1 MGKSMTP
8 MVNGKEVAVG
18 PPLWLL
24 AEVTYACPLHCVFCY
39 NPVDY
44 TQHGPE
50 LTTQEWLKVLRD
62 ARAAGS
68 VQCGFSGGEP
78 LVRDDLEELVAE
90 AHKLGFYTNLLTS
103 GIGFT
108 PERAK
113 ALKLAGLD
121 HVQLS
126 FQDSTRELNDF
137 LSHTKTFALK
147 QKAAQLI
154 QDNGWP
160 MVLNCVIHRLNIDYI
175 DKIIELAVDLGAEY
189 LELAK
194 SQYYSWAQLN
204 REGLMPSREQLQRA
218 ERVTN
223 EYREKLGDKLRIF
236 FVVPDYYETRP
247 KKCMNGWGEV
257 FMIVTANGD
266 VLPCHSARSLPN
278 MQFPNV
284 RDSGLEYAWKESPAF
299 NKYRGDSWM
308 KEPCRSCSEKEN
320 DLGGCR
326 CQAFLLSGDADVA
339 DPVCSKSP
347 FRHLIDQAIEDSK
360 NPVLVAQPIVFR
372 NDKNSKKIIAGELN
386 DRVEGFY
393 SLP

>member
-1 MGKSMTP
+1 MTP

-154 QDNGWP
+154 QDNQPSVWKLMLAQNLSVEVCAVSMGNP
-160 MVLNCVIHRLNIDYI
+160 HAVMRVDDVDQAPVATQGPQIESHPAFAHRVNAGFMQ
-175 DKIIELAVDLGAEY
+175 II
-189 LELAK
+189 
-194 SQYYSWAQLN
+194 
-204 REGLMPSREQLQRA
+204 SRQRI
-218 ERVTN
+218 
-223 EYREKLGDKLRIF
+223 KLR
-236 FVVPDYYETRP
+236 
-247 KKCMNGWGEV
+247 V
-257 FMIVTANGD
+257 F
-266 VLPCHSARSLPN
+266 
-278 MQFPNV
+278 
-284 RDSGLEYAWKESPAF
+284 E
-299 NKYRGDSWM
+299 RG
-308 KEPCRSCSEKEN
+308 
-320 DLGGCR
+320 
-326 CQAFLLSGDADVA
+326 
-339 DPVCSKSP
+339 
-347 FRHLIDQAIEDSK
+347 
-360 NPVLVAQPIVFR
+360 
-372 NDKNSKKIIAGELN
+372 AGETLACGTGACAAVVAGIAQN
-386 DRVEGFY
+386 WLDSVVQVQTRGGLLTIEWQGGRSPVWMSGPATTVFKGEIEI
-393 SLP
+393 PV

>member
-1 MGKSMTP
+1 MSEETSASVMQAKPATP
-8 MVNGKEVAVG
+8 TAG

-24 AEVTYACPLHCVFCY
+24 AEITYSCPLHCVFCY

-44 TQHGPE
+44 TQSGAE
-50 LTTQEWLKVLRD
+50 LTTEEWFKVLQE

-78 LVRDDLEELVAE
+78 LVRDDLELLVAE
-90 AHKLGFYTNLLTS
+90 AHRLGFYTNLLTS

-113 ALKLAGLD
+113 ALKEAGLD

-147 QKAAQLI
+147 QRAAELI
-154 QDNGWP
+154 QSNGWP

-189 LELAK
+189 LELAN

-204 REGLMPSREQLQRA
+204 RDGLMPSREQLERA

-223 EYREKLGDKLRIF
+223 EYRAKLGDKLKIF

-247 KKCMNGWGEV
+247 KKCMNGWGNI
-257 FMIVTANGD
+257 FLTITPDGSA
-266 VLPCHSARSLPN
+266 LPCHTAKLIKHLE
-278 MQFPNV
+278 FPNV
-284 RDSGLEYAWKESPAF
+284 KTSTVKEIWYESHAF
-299 NKYRGDSWM
+299 NHYRGDAWM
-308 KEPCRSCSEKEN
+308 KEPCVSCPEKEK
-320 DLGGCR
+320 DWGGCR
-326 CQAFLLSGDADVA
+326 CQALMLTGDAANA
-339 DPVCSKSP
+339 DPVCDKSAHH
-347 FRHLIDQAIEDSK
+347 HLVQEA
-360 NPVLVAQPIVFR
+360 VAYAQVPDAQRVKVQPLVFR
-372 NDKNSKKIIAGELN
+372 DPINSRKLSAK
-386 DRVEGFY
+386 V
-393 SLP
+393 

>member
-1 MGKSMTP
+1 
-8 MVNGKEVAVG
+8 MVNGKEVTVG

-24 AEVTYACPLHCVFCY
+24 AEITYACPLHCVFCY

-50 LTTQEWLKVLRD
+50 LTTQEWIKVLRD

-78 LVRDDLEELVAE
+78 LVRDDLEDLVAE

-108 PERAK
+108 AERAK
-113 ALKLAGLD
+113 ALKAAGLD

-147 QKAAQLI
+147 QKAAELI
-154 QDNGWP
+154 QSNGWP

-175 DKIIELAVDLGAEY
+175 EKIIELAVDLGAEY
-189 LELAK
+189 LELAN

-204 REGLMPSREQLQRA
+204 RDGLMPSREQLERA

-247 KKCMNGWGEV
+247 KKCMNGWGNI
-257 FMIVTANGD
+257 FLTITPDGSA
-266 VLPCHSARSLPN
+266 LPCHTAKMIKQLE
-278 MQFPNV
+278 FPNV
-284 RDSGLEYAWKESPAF
+284 KNMSVKDIWYESEAF
-299 NKYRGDSWM
+299 NKYRGDAWM
-308 KEPCRSCSEKEN
+308 KEPCRSCDEKEK

-326 CQAFLLSGDADVA
+326 CQALMLTGDASNA
-339 DPVCSKSP
+339 DPVCDKSEHHQVVLDAVSYAQIP
-347 FRHLIDQAIEDSK
+347 DAKRIEVK
-360 NPVLVAQPIVFR
+360 PLVFR
-372 NDKNSKKIIAGELN
+372 DPINSRKL
-386 DRVEGFY
+386 
-393 SLP
+393 STQS

>member
-1 MGKSMTP
+1 MTP
-8 MVNGKEVAVG
+8 TVNGKPVTVG

-50 LTTQEWLKVLRD
+50 LTTQEWIKVLRD

-108 PERAK
+108 AERAK
-113 ALKLAGLD
+113 ALKEAGLD

-154 QDNGWP
+154 QSNGWP

-189 LELAK
+189 LELAN

-223 EYREKLGDKLRIF
+223 EYREKLGDKLKIF

-247 KKCMNGWGEV
+247 KKCMNGWGNI
-257 FMIVTANGD
+257 FLTITPDGLA
-266 VLPCHSARSLPN
+266 LPCHTAKMIKHLE
-278 MQFPNV
+278 FPNV
-284 RDSGLEYAWKESPAF
+284 KDMTVKDIWYESEAF
-299 NKYRGDSWM
+299 NHYRGDAWM
-308 KEPCRSCSEKEN
+308 KEPCSTCPEKEK

-326 CQAFLLSGDADVA
+326 CQALMLTGDAANA
-339 DPVCSKSP
+339 DPVCDKSEHHQVVLDAVAFAQVP
-347 FRHLIDQAIEDSK
+347 DAKRIEVK
-360 NPVLVAQPIVFR
+360 PLVFR
-372 NDKNSKKIIAGELN
+372 DPINSRKLSSV
-386 DRVEGFY
+386 D
-393 SLP
+393 S

>member
-1 MGKSMTP
+1 MMTP
-8 MVNGKEVAVG
+8 TVNGKEVTVG

-50 LTTQEWLKVLRD
+50 LTTQEWIKVLRD

-108 PERAK
+108 AERAK
-113 ALKLAGLD
+113 SLKEAGLD

-147 QKAAQLI
+147 QKAAELI
-154 QDNGWP
+154 QSNGWP

-189 LELAK
+189 LELAN

-204 REGLMPSREQLQRA
+204 RDGLMPSREQLQRA

-247 KKCMNGWGEV
+247 KKCMNGWGNI
-257 FMIVTANGD
+257 FLTITPDGSA
-266 VLPCHSARSLPN
+266 LPCHTAKMIKHLD
-278 MQFPNV
+278 FPNV
-284 RDSGLEYAWKESPAF
+284 KDMTVKDIWYESESF
-299 NKYRGDSWM
+299 NHYRGDAWM
-308 KEPCRSCSEKEN
+308 KEPCRTCPEKEK

-326 CQAFLLSGDADVA
+326 CQALMLTGDAANA
-339 DPVCSKSP
+339 DPVCDKSE
-347 FRHLIDQAIEDSK
+347 HHQV
-360 NPVLVAQPIVFR
+360 VLDAVAYAQVPDVKRVEVKPLVFR
-372 NDKNSKKIIAGELN
+372 DPINSRKLSTISE
-386 DRVEGFY
+386 
-393 SLP
+393 